1 MKISITNL
9 LLIFLILVV
18 PGMTGCSTSNPTPSP
33 SPAPI
38 SPVNLTLIQGGATVA
53 TGAILNFAVTQPTS
67 RARLAN
73 EIYASGNAIYSL
85 TGGTLPNVQQFS
97 SALVAWGVAGDA
109 QYAGYTTAL
118 TAIYQTYYQK
128 YVGGSITA
136 SNLAAVLNALAA
148 GAEAGAQAYTTL
160 PIQTITPS
168 T

>member
-1 MKISITNL
+1 
-9 LLIFLILVV
+9 
-18 PGMTGCSTSNPTPSP
+18 MTGCSTPTSPNPDPIPT
-33 SPAPI
+33 PAPI
-38 SPVNLTLIQGGATVA
+38 SSVNLTLIQTGATAA
-53 TGAILNFAVTQPTS
+53 TGAILNFAVTQSAS

-97 SALVAWGVAGDA
+97 SALVAWGVPGDA

-128 YVGGSITA
+128 YVGGSITG

-160 PIQTITPS
+160 PIQVITSS